1 MFPDWPSFDSHCLSA
16 PRGRVCPVLPAG
28 IAVARQ
34 HKPVEYVAF
43 CFGDASIVPV
53 RGRIDGDFGLEIPI
67 IDGNDRVVGLVYRQ
81 ARCLEFCG
89 VKRLD
94 ANELPAFGGV
104 NKPVNGNHCFFSP
117 SPAWVVL
124 IHLVFR

>member
-1 MFPDWPSFDSHCLSA
+1 MPYWT
-16 PRGRVCPVLPAG
+16 
-28 IAVARQ
+28 AVAGK

-53 RGRIDGDFGLEIPI
+53 RGRTDGDFGLEIPI

-81 ARCLEFCG
+81 ACCLEFCG